1 MTGERGAGDCFF
13 GINIINFLMR
23 NDIKV
28 EQRRQKEDASE
39 FEWEYRLS
47 RYVLLSA
54 RSGNRAEA
62 SRTSTS
68 GF

>member
-1 MTGERGAGDCFF
+1 
-13 GINIINFLMR
+13 MR

>member
-39 FEWEYRLS
+39 FE
-47 RYVLLSA
+47 
-54 RSGNRAEA
+54 
-62 SRTSTS
+62 
-68 GF
+68 